1 MKRIGYI
8 AMQRLKS
15 LKGQHVELNTEDS
28 DKTIRINSRTYTV
41 AASIIG
47 MQCKPRAGVVMT
59 NNIYGAEFE
68 PGMNDGYA
76 GVSVIGV
83 ASRPTLKGATGNM
96 SGEIIAYEASLGSS
110 ATGAR
115 TVTNPLCCLRAYNNF
130 RGTATGGIYIIHADT
145 HGDIVPWSGL
155 GKFPDDSQLA
165 KTNED
170 KYTGTLGWIKVKIGT
185 LTGYIAVGSLA

>member
-1 MKRIGYI
+1 MKRTGYI

-15 LKGQHVELNTEDS
+15 LKGQHVDLQTEDS

-83 ASRPTLKGATGNM
+83 ASRPTLKGATGNL
-96 SGEIIAYEASLGSS
+96 SGEVIAFEASLGSS
-110 ATGAR
+110 ATSTR
-115 TVTNPLCCLRAYNNF
+115 TVTSPLCCLRAYNNF

-155 GKFPDDSQLA
+155 A
-165 KTNED
+165 KLPNDGQIAKYNED
-170 KYTGTLGWIKVKIGT
+170 KTGATVGWIKVKIGT
-185 LTGYIAVGSLA
+185 YTGYVRVESLA

>member
-1 MKRIGYI
+1 MKRTGYI

-15 LKGQHVELNTEDS
+15 LKGQHVELDTEDS
-28 DKTIRINSRTYTV
+28 DKTIRLNCRTYLV

-83 ASRPTLKGATGNM
+83 ASRPTLKGASGNM
-96 SGEIIAYEASLGSS
+96 SGEIIAYEASLGSFS
-110 ATGAR
+110 TSVR
-115 TVTNPLCCLRAYNNF
+115 TVTLPLCALRAYNNF
-130 RGTATGGIYIIHADT
+130 RGTATAGIYIIHADT
-145 HGDIVPWSGL
+145 HGDIVPWSGFAKL
-155 GKFPDDSQLA
+155 PNDGQLA
-165 KTNED
+165 YE
-170 KYTGTLGWIKVKIGT
+170 TGGTGWIKVRIGAKH
-185 LTGYIAVGSLA
+185 GQIAVTSMS

>member
-1 MKRIGYI
+1 MKRTGYI

-15 LKGQHVELNTEDS
+15 LKGQHVDLQTEDS

-47 MQCKPRAGVVMT
+47 MQCKPRAGVLMT

-68 PGMNDGYA
+68 PGMNDTFG

-83 ASRPTLKGATGNM
+83 ASRPTLKGATGNL

-115 TVTNPLCCLRAYNNF
+115 TVTKPLCGLRAYNNF
-130 RGTATGGIYIIHADT
+130 RGTATDGIYIIHADT
-145 HGDIVPWSGL
+145 HGDIVPWSG
-155 GKFPDDSQLA
+155 FA
-165 KTNED
+165 KLPNDGQIAFESG
-170 KYTGTLGWIKVKIGT
+170 GTGWIKFRIGAKH
-185 LTGYIAVGSLA
+185 GQVAVTSMS